1 MRTTYDCN
9 LLCLSDIDFLLILYA
24 KYKLIEL
31 ATLAIVFFLSG
42 VIVVIVLIVVFSYF
56 VVL

>member
-1 MRTTYDCN
+1 MRTTNDCK